1 MTLAPHEIC
10 LLSAALLACLTLGS
24 LHLRV
29 NLWLFSFETVLIAVA
44 TLLMARLT
52 NERELYA
59 IAVAIGFFKAF
70 LVPIFLAWISEKLMA
85 QRDMGSFLPAPLSMH
100 LCIVLFVLSFVLAKQ
115 IPMSPDPGHSW
126 LGASAG
132 ISLLLSGLILM
143 LTRRLAISQV
153 VGFLVI
159 ENGIYTFAL
168 TQTRGMPLMVECGI
182 LLDLLV
188 AVMVAGL
195 LIFKIQKSFEH
206 IDIAQLTDLRD

>member
-1 MTLAPHEIC
+1 MTLAPYEIC
-10 LLSAALLACLTLGS
+10 LLSAALLACLALGS

-29 NLWLFSFETVLIAVA
+29 NLWLFSFQALLIAAA
-44 TLLMARLT
+44 TINIGSITGDQELCVIGAVIGLL
-52 NERELYA
+52 
-59 IAVAIGFFKAF
+59 KA
-70 LVPIFLAWISEKLMA
+70 LVVPAFLAWISEKLMA
-85 QRDMGSFLPAPLSMH
+85 QRDMGTFLPAPLSMH
-100 LCIVLFVLSFVLAKQ
+100 LCIVLFVLSFALAKG
-115 IPMSPDPGHSW
+115 IPSSEVAGHSW
-126 LGASAG
+126 LGVSAG

-168 TQTRGMPLMVECGI
+168 TQTKGMPLMVEMGI

-188 AVMVAGL
+188 AVMVSGL

-206 IDIAQLTDLRD
+206 IDIAQLSDLRD

>member
-44 TLLMARLT
+44 TALIGR
-52 NERELYA
+52 RSGDQELYA
-59 IAVAIGFFKAF
+59 IAVAIGLIKAF
-70 LVPIFLAWISEKLMA
+70 AVPAFLAWISEKLMA
-85 QRDMGSFLPAPLSMH
+85 QRDMGSFLPAPLAMH

-115 IPMSPDPGHSW
+115 IPMSTDLGHSW
-126 LGASAG
+126 PGASAG

-168 TQTRGMPLMVECGI
+168 TQTKGMPLMVEMGI